1 MSETGRKTKRITYN
15 LHERGR
21 SHLGKDRSNVDMNEM
36 IRQINSPQVQE
47 MVKTGTLYG
56 YNGHEIRKRYGMN
69 PPDSVIIDGKV
80 VYLERSFR
88 TIEAHA
94 DKDGNVTHV
103 TEFLDN
109 ESGEYARKQYLAR
122 VGGFSSAQ
130 NYKRAGLGLIPV
142 GFYGF
147 DYVTQ
152 PNYTTNVG
160 DGQLFDGLAI
170 PVEQD
175 GLIAAFDSTTDVN
188 LLSPSEAMIAHLLEQ
203 QIVRDF
209 DNIHAQLQL
218 LQMNGQALDQI
229 DELADQIARKEKRQA
244 IQDQRKQDLCSGL
257 VGEVRSFDSVCA
269 DAEERLTASDLA
281 RMRISGETPKNNK
294 ARPRIFK
301 SMFGFG
307 G

>member
-1 MSETGRKTKRITYN
+1 MSDSKGRKTKRITFN

-21 SHLGKDRSNVDMNEM
+21 QFLGKDRSNVDMNEM
-36 IRQINSPQVQE
+36 IKQINSPQVQE

-80 VYLERSFR
+80 VYLERAFR
-88 TIEAHA
+88 TLECYA
-94 DKDGNVTHV
+94 DKDGNVSHV

-170 PVEQD
+170 PIEQD
-175 GLIAAFDSTTDVN
+175 GLVASFDNATDITQ
-188 LLSPSEAMIAHLLEQ
+188 LSASEAMIAHLLEQ
-203 QIVRDF
+203 QIIRDY
-209 DNIHAQLQL
+209 DNIHAQTEL
-218 LQMNGQALDQI
+218 LNMHGQALDQI
-229 DELADQIARKEKRQA
+229 DVLSNQVARKERREALQAQRQH
-244 IQDQRKQDLCSGL
+244 DLYSGM
-257 VGEVRSFDSVCA
+257 VGEVRSFDSVCEEA
-269 DAEERLTASDLA
+269 DALLTESDLA
-281 RMRISGETPKNNK
+281 RMRINGETPKDK
-294 ARPRIFK
+294 KPKPRIFK
-301 SMFGFG
+301 SMFRF
-307 G
+307 

>member
-109 ESGEYARKQYLAR
+109 ESGEYARTQYQAR
-122 VGGFSSAQ
+122 
-130 NYKRAGLGLIPV
+130 
-142 GFYGF
+142 
-147 DYVTQ
+147 
-152 PNYTTNVG
+152 
-160 DGQLFDGLAI
+160 
-170 PVEQD
+170 
-175 GLIAAFDSTTDVN
+175 
-188 LLSPSEAMIAHLLEQ
+188 
-203 QIVRDF
+203 
-209 DNIHAQLQL
+209 
-218 LQMNGQALDQI
+218 
-229 DELADQIARKEKRQA
+229 
-244 IQDQRKQDLCSGL
+244 
-257 VGEVRSFDSVCA
+257 
-269 DAEERLTASDLA
+269 
-281 RMRISGETPKNNK
+281 
-294 ARPRIFK
+294 
-301 SMFGFG
+301 
-307 G
+307 